1 MKGSTSPSKVR
12 LKKPRIASHI
22 AELPKSGI
30 RAFFDLVNAMD
41 DVVSLGVGEPDFVTP
56 WTIRETAIYSLDRG
70 RTSYTSNLG
79 TLSLRKAVTG
89 YLKSDFGLTYDP
101 TCECLITVG
110 VSEALDLAI
119 RAITSPGDEIIYHE
133 PCYVSYPAEIRMAHG
148 TPVAIPTFA
157 EDKFALDPKMIEKAV
172 TPSTKAILLNFPCNP
187 TGATLTLEQTKAIAA
202 IAKKYDLLVLAD
214 HIYSELTYGTMTPS
228 IATLPGMKERTIF
241 LHGFSK
247 AFAMTGFR
255 IGYACGPADII
266 DCMMK
271 IHQYSMLC
279 APVMAQDAAEDAIL
293 SARNDMEAM
302 RAEYKLRRNYIVKR
316 LNGMGL
322 KCLLP
327 EGAFYAFAD
336 IRSTGLASPDFAM
349 KLLESEKVAVVPGG
363 AFGPSGEGY
372 IRCSYATSLER
383 IRTAMDRMERFVTG
397 LSGKKTKT
405 TTRRKK

>member
-1 MKGSTSPSKVR
+1 
-12 LKKPRIASHI
+12 
-22 AELPKSGI
+22 
-30 RAFFDLVNAMD
+30 
-41 DVVSLGVGEPDFVTP
+41 
-56 WTIRETAIYSLDRG
+56 
-70 RTSYTSNLG
+70 
-79 TLSLRKAVTG
+79 
-89 YLKSDFGLTYDP
+89 
-101 TCECLITVG
+101 
-110 VSEALDLAI
+110 
-119 RAITSPGDEIIYHE
+119 
-133 PCYVSYPAEIRMAHG
+133 
-148 TPVAIPTFA
+148 
-157 EDKFALDPKMIEKAV
+157 
-172 TPSTKAILLNFPCNP
+172 
-187 TGATLTLEQTKAIAA
+187 
-202 IAKKYDLLVLAD
+202 
-214 HIYSELTYGTMTPS
+214 
-228 IATLPGMKERTIF
+228 
-241 LHGFSK
+241 
-247 AFAMTGFR
+247 
-255 IGYACGPADII
+255 
-266 DCMMK
+266 
-271 IHQYSMLC
+271 MLC